1 MTLFDMSVKLF
12 TQRFN
17 IPGWRAIT
25 KYFTGFAMGYLDIP
39 EYCQE
44 SVFEYV
50 FYIVLSV
57 H

>member
-1 MTLFDMSVKLF
+1 MTLFDKSVKLF
-12 TQRFN
+12 TPEGL
-17 IPGWRAIT
+17 PGWRVIA
-25 KYFTGFAMGYLDIP
+25 KYFTGFAMGHLDIT